1 MNKSFFSVRRLCL
14 MAILSAISA
23 IVMLLEFSVPL
34 IPSFYELDFS
44 DIFVLIGGF
53 LLGPIEAIII
63 MFLKVVINTCF
74 NGTSTAFVGEI
85 ANFVVGCSFVVPAS
99 VIYRFNKT
107 KKGAIIGLIVG
118 TLSLVLVG
126 CLANYFVL
134 LPLYIRL
141 YFGGSQEAL
150 IGVAAK
156 ANSNIK
162 GMGTFM
168 LYAPLPFN
176 LLKGVVDS
184 LITLVVYKKIS
195 PFLRKQLDR

>member
-1 MNKSFFSVRRLCL
+1 MNKKFFSIRRLCL

-53 LLGPIEAIII
+53 ILGPIEAVII
-63 MFLKVVINTCF
+63 MFLKVLINTLF
-74 NGTSTAFVGEI
+74 NGTSTAFVGET
-85 ANFVVGCSFVVPAS
+85 ANFVVGCCFVVPAS
-99 VIYRFNKT
+99 VIYKFNKT
-107 KKGAIIGLIVG
+107 KKGAVIGLLVG
-118 TLSLVLVG
+118 TLSLTLFG

-134 LPLYIRL
+134 LPLYIKL
-141 YFGGSQEAL
+141 YFGGNEEAL
-150 IGVAAK
+150 IGVAAG

-176 LLKGVVDS
+176 LLKGAIDS
-184 LITLVVYKKIS
+184 LITFIVYKKIS
-195 PFLRKQLDR
+195 PFLHKQLDR